1 MPGEYYS
8 DEDYLYA
15 FVSFQ
20 DADAATEET
29 TVACAV
35 RMGSPTEA
43 EIFEYDDTFDFEEY
57 TTLPF
62 WERNYPSQKE
72 DPDFSR
78 NFAY

>member
-8 DEDYLYA
+8 LEDYLYA

-20 DADAATEET
+20 DADAATEQT

-35 RMGSPTEA
+35 MMGNPTEA
-43 EIFEYDDTFDFEEY
+43 EVFEYDDRFDFAED

-62 WERNYPSQKE
+62 WERNYNAQKE